1 MASHEELHTYL
12 KQAVLELEKT
22 RRRLREIEEKAN
34 EPIAIVG
41 MACRYPGGVSSPAD
55 LWRAVSEGRD
65 LVSRPPAERGWDL
78 DGTDGANCMGG
89 FASDVTAFDVDFFGM
104 TQREAAAMDPHHRL
118 ALESSWEAFERAGID
133 PASAA
138 ASETGVFLGMA
149 SFMGGE
155 QSNGTVN
162 DDPTGSSHV
171 LDLNSRAAC
180 MAAGRISYFLGFNG
194 PAITLDTA
202 CSSSLTAIHQAVQS
216 LRSDECALALAG
228 GVTVMTPQ
236 RFFGLTGELGSA
248 TDGRCKSFAASA
260 DGSGWG
266 EGVGMLLLE
275 RLSDA
280 QDNQHPVLAV
290 IRGSAVAHDGS
301 SNKHGA
307 PNRLAQQRVIRRALV
322 NAGLGPTQV
331 DVIEA
336 HSTGTPLGDLT
347 EIEALI
353 ETYGRHRPTD
363 RPLWLG
369 SLKSNMTHTLAAAGV
384 GGVIKMVESMRHG
397 VVPPTL
403 HSNQPN
409 PFVDWSSAGLQLV
422 TEAQPWPQ
430 HNGPR
435 RAGVSAFGISG
446 VNVHVIVEEAP
457 QQAVAVSE
465 ARADSVAAEAPIVPW
480 VLTAKTAAALPMQGA
495 RLAAHLD
502 ENSGF
507 DSADI
512 ALSLAATRTQFKHRA
527 VIVGCTD
534 DELVDGLRSL
544 ATGAASAAV
553 VRGVAEG
560 PTKTA
565 VMFPG
570 EGAQSVGMGQQLYAR
585 FPHYANAFDEVCAIF
600 DELLGTSLRDV
611 VFAEAGSEAVELLD
625 QPAYAQPALFAFEVA
640 LFRLAESWG
649 LRPDFVIGHSLG
661 EVTAAYV
668 AGLWS
673 LSDACTLVAERGR
686 LMQSLPHDEQI
697 LSVEATE
704 SDVLPFLREFRGCVV
719 DAANS
724 STTLTISGDDASL
737 TKLAEKLE
745 ANGIRTKRLGMSHP
759 LHASSLEP
767 LIPQFSQVCR
777 RLNYQTP
784 TIGVISALTGG
795 IVPASQLGTPQYWV
809 DQLQQPVGFAEAV
822 EWAQSRAQVTNFLEV
837 GPGHVLA
844 ALIDNES
851 DCVATLLQPKHDET
865 VSFMHALATMYVHGT
880 PIDWSAA
887 YVGSG
892 PRRVE
897 LPTYAFDRKQVGLAA
912 GASDKAGAPSLN
924 VVPTP
929 KVHRSASP
937 DPVRTDTERL
947 LAQAIEQILGI
958 TCVGRDERFLALGG
972 DSVSAMQLASR
983 MHSANLPLTPQMI
996 FEYSTVGE
1004 LAAALDELAT
1014 VTESDGGSIGGAVV
1028 ESQSQAMSMSG
1039 LSSAELLALP
1049 DVLAMIDKAAV
1060 A

>member
-22 RRRLREIEEKAN
+22 RRRLREIEQKVS

-55 LWRAVSEGRD
+55 LWQAVSEGRD
-65 LVSRPPAERGWDL
+65 LVSAPPADRGWDL
-78 DGTDGANCMGG
+78 DGTDDANYFGG
-89 FASDVTAFDVDFFGM
+89 FASDVTAFDVDFFGI
-104 TQREAAAMDPHHRL
+104 TRREAAAMDPHHRL

-149 SFMGGE
+149 SFMGDD
-155 QSNGTVN
+155 QSNGAVN
-162 DDPTGSSHV
+162 EDPRGSSHAIE
-171 LDLNSRAAC
+171 LNSRAAS
-180 MAAGRISYFLGFNG
+180 MAAGRISYFLGFTG

-216 LRSDECALALAG
+216 LRSDECVLALAG

-236 RFFGLTGELGSA
+236 RFSGLMGELGSA
-248 TDGRCKSFAASA
+248 VDGRCKSFAAAA

-280 QDNQHPVLAV
+280 LHNQHPVLAV
-290 IRGSAVAHDGS
+290 IRGSAVTHDGS

-307 PNRLAQQRVIRRALV
+307 PNRLAQQRAIRRALA
-322 NAGLGPTQV
+322 NAGLDPTQV

-347 EIEALI
+347 EIEALM

-397 VVPPTL
+397 VIPPTL
-403 HSNQPN
+403 HSNQPTR
-409 PFVDWSSAGLQLV
+409 FVDWSSAGLQLV

-430 HNGPR
+430 HDGPR

-457 QQAVAVSE
+457 QQAATAGE
-465 ARADSVAAEAPIVPW
+465 TRADSIGVETPVVSW
-480 VLTAKTAAALPMQGA
+480 TLSAKTAAALPMQAA

-502 ENSGF
+502 ENF
-507 DSADI
+507 RFASADI
-512 ALSLAATRTQFKHRA
+512 AFSLAATRTQFKHRA
-527 VIVGCTD
+527 VIVGRND
-534 DELVDGLRSL
+534 DELLDGLRSL
-544 ATGAASAAV
+544 ATGAVSAAV
-553 VRGVAEG
+553 IRGAAEG

-585 FPHYANAFDEVCAIF
+585 FTHYANAFDEVCTIF
-600 DELLGTSLRDV
+600 DELLETSLRDV
-611 VFAEAGSEAVELLD
+611 VFAEAGSEAAELLD
-625 QPAYAQPALFAFEVA
+625 QPAYAQPAQFAFEVA

-673 LSDACTLVAERGR
+673 LADACELVAERGR
-686 LMQSLPHDEQI
+686 LMQSLPHDE
-697 LSVEATE
+697 
-704 SDVLPFLREFRGCVV
+704 
-719 DAANS
+719 
-724 STTLTISGDDASL
+724 LT
-737 TKLAEKLE
+737 
-745 ANGIRTKRLGMSHP
+745 SHP
-759 LHASSLEP
+759 LDVSSLQP
-767 LIPQFSQVCR
+767 LIPQFAQVCR
-777 RLNYQTP
+777 RLDYQTP

-795 IVPASQLGTPQYWV
+795 IVQAGQLSTPQYWV
-809 DQLQQPVGFAEAV
+809 DQLQQPVGFADAV
-822 EWAQSRAQVTNFLEV
+822 EWAQSRGQITNFLEV
-837 GPGHVLA
+837 GPGGVLA
-844 ALIDNES
+844 ELVDTES
-851 DCVATLLQPKHDET
+851 ACVAALLRPKQDET
-865 VSFMHALATMYVHGT
+865 KSFVNGLATMFVHGT
-880 PIDWSAA
+880 AIDWSAGYA
-887 YVGSG
+887 DWGA
-892 PRRVE
+892 RRVE

-912 GASDKAGAPSLN
+912 GASDKDGAPNLN
-924 VVPTP
+924 AAATP
-929 KVHRSASP
+929 QVHRSESP
-937 DPVRTDTERL
+937 EPVRTDTERL
-947 LAQAIEQILGI
+947 LAQAFEQILGV
-958 TCVGRDERFLALGG
+958 TCVGRDDRFLALGG
-972 DSVSAMQLASR
+972 DSVLAMQLASR
-983 MHSANLPLTPQMI
+983 MHSLNLPLTPQMI
-996 FEYSTVGE
+996 FEYPTLGE
-1004 LAAALDELAT
+1004 LAAALDELAAS
-1014 VTESDGGSIGGAVV
+1014 TEGDGGSLGGGVV
-1028 ESQSQAMSMSG
+1028 DGQFQAMSMSG

-1049 DVLAMIDKAAV
+1049 DVLAMIDRAAV